1 MDIEEKIKRIPDS
14 PGVYL
19 FKGKES
25 VIIYIG
31 KAASLKKRVRSYF
44 SSDSSCKKSIL
55 RGSILDV
62 DFVLTSDE
70 PTALLLEAAL
80 VKRYSPKFN
89 VLLKDDKSY
98 PRLKLSV
105 NEEYPRLMVVR
116 KIKSDGALYFG
127 PYTNAK
133 LLNEAVKS
141 LRRTFP
147 LRTCRKMPQGN
158 QKKGCLDMHI
168 GQCLAPCI
176 NDKKID
182 YLGVVDE
189 LKLFLEGRQ
198 EDLLGVLSKNMKAAS
213 DDKDY
218 EKAANIRDRI
228 SALSSLL
235 SGQRYSKEALSL
247 SLAKTDKQAAEGLE
261 ELRSLL
267 GLLRMPDTIEAFD
280 VSNISGK
287 EATGSMVC
295 FKGARPY
302 KHAYMHF
309 QIKTV
314 DVIDD
319 YNMMREIVARRYRKL
334 LREKGALP
342 DLIVIDGG
350 RGHLSAAK
358 AQLRALKI
366 MNIPVIGIAKN
377 PDKLYA
383 HEKKD
388 PMLLGN
394 FSKALLLCQRIR
406 DEAHRFAITYH
417 RLLRNKKAK
426 FSELDRIKGIGP
438 RRKAGL
444 IKYFGSLDKVKQAD
458 INQLKKVDFIDGKE
472 AKVIYDHFRA

>member
-1 MDIEEKIKRIPDS
+1 
-14 PGVYL
+14 
-19 FKGKES
+19 
-25 VIIYIG
+25 
-31 KAASLKKRVRSYF
+31 
-44 SSDSSCKKSIL
+44 
-55 RGSILDV
+55 
-62 DFVLTSDE
+62 
-70 PTALLLEAAL
+70 
-80 VKRYSPKFN
+80 
-89 VLLKDDKSY
+89 
-98 PRLKLSV
+98 
-105 NEEYPRLMVVR
+105 
-116 KIKSDGALYFG
+116 
-127 PYTNAK
+127 
-133 LLNEAVKS
+133 
-141 LRRTFP
+141 
-147 LRTCRKMPQGN
+147 
-158 QKKGCLDMHI
+158 
-168 GQCLAPCI
+168 
-176 NDKKID
+176 
-182 YLGVVDE
+182 
-189 LKLFLEGRQ
+189 
-198 EDLLGVLSKNMKAAS
+198 
-213 DDKDY
+213 
-218 EKAANIRDRI
+218 
-228 SALSSLL
+228 
-235 SGQRYSKEALSL
+235 
-247 SLAKTDKQAAEGLE
+247 
-261 ELRSLL
+261 
-267 GLLRMPDTIEAFD
+267 MPDTIEAFD

-350 RGHLSAAK
+350 KGHLSAAK

-377 PDKLYA
+377 PDKLYV

-444 IKYFGSLDKVKQAD
+444 IKHFGSLDKVKQAD
-458 INQLKKVDFIDGKE
+458 ISQLKKVDFIDEKE
-472 AKVIYDHFRA
+472 AQAIYDYFRA